1 MTNFHTDNLPELTAG
16 NYHKTANN
24 HTVNCTSTEPHSQA
38 EPGINMVKKHSQR
51 AITHPWGSVGL
62 CPFLAGQKLVSSS
75 GVDLRNERQSLPS
88 GIENVLGNL
97 PNISHLLYF
106 NIDQPVHYLEQVVAY
121 PEDCQL
127 LGCWLDSSHDVGQ
140 ALCYWS
146 MKRTQWHSKQRKVLG
161 WSTIV

>member
-24 HTVNCTSTEPHSQA
+24 HTVTCTSTEPHSQA

-75 GVDLRNERQSLPS
+75 GVDLRDERQSLPS
-88 GIENVLGNL
+88 GIENVPKTYLATC
-97 PNISHLLYF
+97 PISRTF
-106 NIDQPVHYLEQVVAY
+106 STSISISPSITWSKSWPIQRIVSFWA
-121 PEDCQL
+121 
-127 LGCWLDSSHDVGQ
+127 VG
-140 ALCYWS
+140 S
-146 MKRTQWHSKQRKVLG
+146 IRRTTLVRRSATG
-161 WSTIV
+161 A